1 MINIEVPK
9 WIQKY
14 LNDPKKCQPQL
25 KKWFLEEM
33 SVIYEDIEAGTTLVG
48 DLSGLYKIDF
58 DYKKV
63 SYRIVYEILSDTDV
77 LIVYCGI
84 RENVYQKI
92 KRNR

>member
-48 DLSGLYKIDF
+48 DL
-58 DYKKV
+58 
-63 SYRIVYEILSDTDV
+63 
-77 LIVYCGI
+77 
-84 RENVYQKI
+84 
-92 KRNR
+92 